1 MLGDMA
7 GMMKQAQKMQEQMQK
22 VQEELKVAE
31 VVGNAGADLV
41 SIVMTGSYEAKCVKI
56 DESVLND
63 KEMLEDLIVA
73 AINDASHKINDK
85 NAQAMRNLTGGIN
98 LPPGLK
104 MPF

>member
-1 MLGDMA
+1 MLKDMA

-22 VQEELKVAE
+22 MQEELKIAE

-41 SIVMTGSYEAKCVKI
+41 SVVMTGGYEAKRVKI
-56 DESVLND
+56 DESVLDD

-85 NAQAMRNLTGGIN
+85 NTKAMRNLTGGIN
-98 LPPGLK
+98 LPPGFR